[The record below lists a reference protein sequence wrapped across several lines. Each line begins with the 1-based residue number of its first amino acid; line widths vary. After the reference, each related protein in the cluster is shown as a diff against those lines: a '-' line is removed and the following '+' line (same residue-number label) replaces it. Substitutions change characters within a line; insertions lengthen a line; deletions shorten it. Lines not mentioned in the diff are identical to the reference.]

1 MGNKNLS
8 KKQTLTNQIGVFY
21 LLCYTHSEHIC
32 KMSQHKSNRMQGYL
46 LFYLDT
52 KNIRRA
58 PFYAVSIGNFVL
70 LLVDVILND
79 YCYAYR
85 DSCGPGSRFNKV
97 DWLRGLITVEAM
109 AIM

>member
-1 MGNKNLS
+1 
-8 KKQTLTNQIGVFY
+8 
-21 LLCYTHSEHIC
+21 
-32 KMSQHKSNRMQGYL
+32 MQGYL

-85 DSCGPGSRFNKV
+85 S
-97 DWLRGLITVEAM
+97 LITNATFHSVCLFVPYITHLKTTHNSPIYDEYETQ
-109 AIM
+109 

>member
-1 MGNKNLS
+1 
-8 KKQTLTNQIGVFY
+8 
-21 LLCYTHSEHIC
+21 
-32 KMSQHKSNRMQGYL
+32 MSQHKSNRMQGYL

-85 DSCGPGSRFNKV
+85 CLWP
-97 DWLRGLITVEAM
+97 LIQLFILFAFLSHT
-109 AIM
+109 